1 MIKTKIYSAE
11 GTIYK
16 ANETLETLVNDFI
29 SGNDID
35 VVDVKYSTAM
45 TENPYP
51 HYVNSAMIVY
61 STK

>member
-16 ANETLETLVNDFI
+16 ANEKLETLVNDFI

-35 VVDVKYSTAM
+35 VVDV
-45 TENPYP
+45 
-51 HYVNSAMIVY
+51 
-61 STK
+61 

>member
-1 MIKTKIYSAE
+1 MYSAE

-16 ANETLETLVNDFI
+16 ANEKLETLVNDFI

-35 VVDVKYSTAM
+35 VVDIKYSTAM
-45 TENPYP
+45 TENSCP

-61 STK
+61 NTK